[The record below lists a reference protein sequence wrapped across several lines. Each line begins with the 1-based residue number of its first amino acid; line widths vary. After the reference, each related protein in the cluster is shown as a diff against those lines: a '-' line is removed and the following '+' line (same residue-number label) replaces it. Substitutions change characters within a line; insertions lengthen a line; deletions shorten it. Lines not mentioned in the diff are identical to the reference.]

1 MEELTEP
8 SSKSSVN
15 TWKRVALWAALFLCM
30 GLVSISGWMYIYANS
45 NGPQAESADSILI
58 IPPGTSMRGIAA
70 ILGDAGVIDN
80 DIRFLF
86 LAKWLGVAGKLRAGE
101 FRVPT
106 GMTPVEVL
114 KMLVKAKV
122 VQHAI
127 TVPEGLNA
135 QEIAE
140 IFSKRGWCSSETYES
155 LIHDTA
161 FIESLGLAGITSLEG
176 YLYPDTYY
184 LTREI
189 RTAEEIIT
197 LQVSRFREVWSE
209 LVNDISPE
217 PDMVNTVILA
227 SMVEK
232 ETGSSPERPLIASVF
247 KNRLKK
253 RMRLQSDPTV
263 VYGVADYSG
272 TITRKHLKTATPYNT
287 YVIDGLP
294 IGPIAN
300 PGREALHAVLFP
312 ATSKFLY
319 FVSKNDGTH
328 QFSTNLK
335 DHNRA
340 VRKYQRKKES
350 KNGKEK
356 T

>member
-1 MEELTEP
+1 MCIGLM
-8 SSKSSVN
+8 SVS
-15 TWKRVALWAALFLCM
+15 A
-30 GLVSISGWMYIYANS
+30 WMYIYASS
-45 NGPQAESADSILI
+45 NGPQVESAESI
-58 IPPGTSMRGIAA
+58 ITIPSGTSMRGIAA
-70 ILGDAGVIDN
+70 ILGNAGIIDN

-127 TVPEGLNA
+127 TIPEGLNA
-135 QEIAE
+135 QEIAQ
-140 IFSKRGWCSSETYES
+140 IFSERGWGNSETYGS
-155 LIHDTA
+155 LIHDKA
-161 FIESLGLAGITSLEG
+161 FIESLGITGITSLEG

-197 LQVSRFREVWSE
+197 LQVRRFQEVWGE
-209 LVNDISPE
+209 LVKDMSPE

-247 KNRLKK
+247 KNRLRKG
-253 RMRLQSDPTV
+253 MRLQSDPTV
-263 VYGVADYSG
+263 VYGVAGYSG
-272 TITRKHLKTATPYNT
+272 VITRKHLKTPTPYNT
-287 YVIDGLP
+287 YVIEGLP

-340 VRKYQRKKES
+340 VRKYQRKKEN

-356 T
+356 S